1 MKEKLYNPHLFL
13 TLASLFWG
21 FNAIA
26 GRLAVDEISP
36 MLIVTGRWLGVMIIL
51 SIICRHQLSLGFQV
65 FKSHYKWMV
74 IMGLCGFTTF
84 NSIYY
89 ISAHHTVAINLGIVQ
104 STMPAFIMIISMFW
118 LKTIINFKQ
127 VAGLL
132 VTFVGVSIVISN
144 GDLVSLLRLKLNNGD
159 LLLIV
164 ACIFYAIYAVGLKK
178 RPKINDILLMTIFS
192 YIAFLGSLP
201 GLIYEIFSNQLILPG
216 LKGFIILGIIIIFPS
231 FLAQIFFMKG
241 VEKIG
246 PARSGLYTNLVPVFS
261 SILAVFYLQENF
273 EFYHFLSLL
282 MIFVGIYLFENKNKI
297 NEFILKRKFNVRQ

>member
-159 LLLIV
+159 LLMIF
-164 ACIFYAIYAVGLKK
+164 ACIFYAIYAVGLRK
-178 RPKINDILLMTIFS
+178 RPEINDILLMTIFS
-192 YIAFLGSLP
+192 SIIMFNTKNFKSNSFKIVIGLFFSVTIYYITNFFNVMGST
-201 GLIYEIFSNQLILPG
+201 
-216 LKGFIILGIIIIFPS
+216 
-231 FLAQIFFMKG
+231 
-241 VEKIG
+241 EKI
-246 PARSGLYTNLVPVFS
+246 PITFAIWIPL
-261 SILAVFYLQENF
+261 I
-273 EFYHFLSLL
+273 FLSIINVIMLT
-282 MIFVGIYLFENKNKI
+282 KI
-297 NEFILKRKFNVRQ
+297 NEK

>member
-26 GRLAVDEISP
+26 GRLAVNEISP

-127 VAGLL
+127 IAGLL
-132 VTFVGVSIVISN
+132 VTFEVYQ
-144 GDLVSLLRLKLNNGD
+144 
-159 LLLIV
+159 LLL
-164 ACIFYAIYAVGLKK
+164 
-178 RPKINDILLMTIFS
+178 LMVT
-192 YIAFLGSLP
+192 
-201 GLIYEIFSNQLILPG
+201 
-216 LKGFIILGIIIIFPS
+216 
-231 FLAQIFFMKG
+231 
-241 VEKIG
+241 
-246 PARSGLYTNLVPVFS
+246 LYH
-261 SILAVFYLQENF
+261 Y
-273 EFYHFLSLL
+273 
-282 MIFVGIYLFENKNKI
+282 
-297 NEFILKRKFNVRQ
+297 